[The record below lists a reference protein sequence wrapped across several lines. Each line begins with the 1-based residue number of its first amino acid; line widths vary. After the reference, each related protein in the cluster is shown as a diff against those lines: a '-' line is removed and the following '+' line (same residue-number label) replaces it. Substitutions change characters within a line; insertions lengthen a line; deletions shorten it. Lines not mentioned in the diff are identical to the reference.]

1 MSMWRRTSVGAV
13 MAAVV
18 ASGGVQAEIRGGVDP
33 DERSVL
39 HDHVHGVLLDDF
51 VRLGKLPG

>member
-33 DERSVL
+33 DDRE
-39 HDHVHGVLLDDF
+39 
-51 VRLGKLPG
+51 RLG